1 MLKSQGI
8 GKKVI
13 SDFGNEWNEFDQS
26 ALTKDELKKLFDRY
40 FHIFPKNKLNKKSIG
55 FDLGCGS
62 GRWAK
67 FVAPKVKKLNCIDPS
82 KLAIKVAKKNLS
94 EQNNVKF
101 INSNISK
108 NILNK
113 NSQDFGYCL
122 GVLHHIEDTLKGLRF
137 SNRILKKNAPYLIYL
152 YYNFDNR
159 GFIYRSIWKVSNL
172 FRLIISKLPFKVKKV
187 VTDLIA
193 ILIYYPLAKYSLML
207 SYLGMNSEV
216 LPLSFYKNESLY
228 TMRTDS
234 LDRFGTKLEK
244 RFSKKEITKLL
255 NKTGFKDVKFSNKM
269 PYWVAICKK
278 K

>member
-82 KLAIKVAKKNLS
+82 KLAIKVAKKNLF

-108 NILNK
+108 NILSK

-122 GVLHHIEDTLKGLRF
+122 GVLHHVEDTLKGLRF

-187 VTDLIA
+187 LTDLIA
-193 ILIYYPLAKYSLML
+193 ILIYYPLAKFSLIL
-207 SYLGMNSEV
+207 SYLGIRSEV

-244 RFSKKEITKLL
+244 RFSKKEITNLL

>member
-1 MLKSQGI
+1 MSQGI

-13 SDFGNEWNEFDQS
+13 KDFGNEWNEFDQS
-26 ALTKDELKKLFDRY
+26 ALRQDELKKLFDRY

-108 NILNK
+108 NILSK

-122 GVLHHIEDTLKGLRF
+122 GVLNHVEDTL
-137 SNRILKKNAPYLIYL
+137 
-152 YYNFDNR
+152 
-159 GFIYRSIWKVSNL
+159 
-172 FRLIISKLPFKVKKV
+172 
-187 VTDLIA
+187 
-193 ILIYYPLAKYSLML
+193 
-207 SYLGMNSEV
+207 
-216 LPLSFYKNESLY
+216 
-228 TMRTDS
+228 
-234 LDRFGTKLEK
+234 
-244 RFSKKEITKLL
+244 
-255 NKTGFKDVKFSNKM
+255 
-269 PYWVAICKK
+269 
-278 K
+278 

>member
-94 EQNNVKF
+94 EQHNVKF
-101 INSNISK
+101 VNSNISK

-193 ILIYYPLAKYSLML
+193 ILIYYPLAKYSMML

-255 NKTGFKDVKFSNKM
+255 NKTGFKDVEFSNKM

>member
-159 GFIYRSIWKVSNL
+159 GLIYRSIWKVSNL
-172 FRLIISKLPFKVKKV
+172 FRLIISKLPFKIKKV

-193 ILIYYPLAKYSLML
+193 ILIYYPLAKFSLML

-234 LDRFGTKLEK
+234 LDRFGTKL
-244 RFSKKEITKLL
+244 
-255 NKTGFKDVKFSNKM
+255 
-269 PYWVAICKK
+269 
-278 K
+278 